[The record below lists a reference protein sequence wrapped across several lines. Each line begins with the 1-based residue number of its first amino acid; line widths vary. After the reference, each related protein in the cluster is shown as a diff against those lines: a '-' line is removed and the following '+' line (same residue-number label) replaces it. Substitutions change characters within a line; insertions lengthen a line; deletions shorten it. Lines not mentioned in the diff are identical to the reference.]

1 MASST
6 QPSPSLIRAYSD
18 DSVDFED
25 NVNRLLHDPHIN
37 FFDNLITNTNEENLR
52 DAVIYYSEV
61 SKNNQI
67 LYNPSRITIQ
77 KTNYIEDLFDCIET
91 KPKTQ
96 RINSLLLHNIIQD
109 LFNRYHSVISEKLVT
124 NGKHYDEIT
133 EFKKYV
139 DYVFEFIG
147 NQYDENVCVFNSH
160 GYLNEIFII
169 HSVLACVV
177 YFNFVKDNPLNEKG
191 DIKVHM
197 PQKSIVPEEGIKNI
211 LDLVNA
217 EREKKG
223 LFGGKKLYN
232 RKTRKRRKMYKPR
245 KEVTNHKRNKGNKR
259 NKINR
264 SNKKT
269 NKKTKS
275 IKSTNKKSSITS
287 KHTKK
292 RKY

>member
-6 QPSPSLIRAYSD
+6 PPSPSLIRTYSD
-18 DSVDFED
+18 DSVHFED
-25 NVNRLLHDPHIN
+25 NVNRLLHDPHTN

-52 DAVIYYSEV
+52 DVVIYYSEI

-67 LYNPSRITIQ
+67 LYNPSRITVQ

-109 LFNRYHSVISEKLVT
+109 IFTRYQSYISQKLAE
-124 NGKHYDEIT
+124 NGKKYDEMT

-139 DYVFEFIG
+139 DYVFEYIG
-147 NQYDENVCVFNSH
+147 NQYDENVCVFNSQ
-160 GYLNEIFII
+160 GYLNDIFII
-169 HSVLACVV
+169 HSVLICVI
-177 YFNFVKDNPLNEKG
+177 YFKFVKDNPLNEKG
-191 DIKVHM
+191 EIKVHM
-197 PQKSIVPEEGIKNI
+197 PQKSIVPKEGIKNI
-211 LDLVNA
+211 IDLVNA
-217 EREKKG
+217 ERKKKG

-232 RKTRKRRKMYKPR
+232 SKMRKRRKMYKSR
-245 KEVTNHKRNKGNKR
+245 KEVTNHKRNK
-259 NKINR
+259 INR
-264 SNKKT
+264 RNKKT

-275 IKSTNKKSSITS
+275 IKPTNKKSSITS